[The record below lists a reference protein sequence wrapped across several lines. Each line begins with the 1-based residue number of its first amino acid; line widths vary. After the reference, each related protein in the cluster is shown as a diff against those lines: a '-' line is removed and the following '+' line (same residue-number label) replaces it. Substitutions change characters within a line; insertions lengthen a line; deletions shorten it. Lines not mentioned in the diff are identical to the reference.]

1 MSTAVKRACDAC
13 HRRKVKCD
21 GINPCRNCHAS
32 QLTCTYNAI
41 PQKKGPKGSRAKV
54 ISELR
59 ETQRQTSLSA
69 KVQNR
74 LNGINSPP
82 SSPNLAPTPGLLTSD
97 MVKECIEF
105 FFTNMYTSMPIL
117 NRQRLEQQALYVD
130 QSLDTYCVLTALC
143 AFMFLQ
149 PGMPM
154 PGGDPY
160 SFENMPGAN
169 IVSSTLLLEETLRV
183 RKAFEYSDNPSLNTL
198 VTSYFLFAC
207 FHGLDMHEKA
217 WFHLREATTMAH
229 IAGMNK
235 EDTYSSTQYDII
247 ESSRRR
253 RLYWLLFATE
263 RAYALQR
270 RRPLTLEATINAPTI
285 NDDNTELLPHQL
297 NGFFQK
303 VNLFRAFDNTLLPLW
318 NKTRD
323 ECASY
328 FSGLQKSF
336 DDVLPQYLRDE
347 DNQLNEMQMNQ
358 QWLKNTSWQLT
369 VASGNSNEAGLPY
382 PYPVDIANDLLPM
395 VNNFP
400 GSLGLPGLSLI
411 EKLLGITCTL
421 TDVLSNQPSRRIPF
435 KVGPREQLHQV
446 LNVLSVLRTGDHRFL
461 PLLLGKVHDFI
472 PTLANPM
479 LQFAP
484 EQPNLGLPPCNI
496 DIFDGFGN
504 AGMGQPACF
513 DYDDNK
519 FSLPGMDE
527 LSNDSGSPSGGHSND
542 MSSPYGNSPSIM
554 SPTGQM
560 DMHHAIPTD
569 FTTLP
574 EMVMSPISHAPPTS
588 LGAPNGMTGQQSQHG
603 HHASIPAFANINQMQ
618 GINTGNITSAPNL
631 SMPQQIHMGQGIN
644 PGINNGMNNGIG
656 NGMSNGINTNGM
668 SNTMNSPMDS
678 QAMNMGR
685 PPPQRATSFTMGPGP
700 GQPGGPQQ
708 IRTVGDFQALQR
720 ANSDMPMGGTM
731 NSLGI
736 NTHSMGG
743 NPMDYSSLQ
752 QQQMQQ
758 VQHR

>member
-1 MSTAVKRACDAC
+1 M
-13 HRRKVKCD
+13 
-21 GINPCRNCHAS
+21 
-32 QLTCTYNAI
+32 
-41 PQKKGPKGSRAKV
+41 
-54 ISELR
+54 
-59 ETQRQTSLSA
+59 
-69 KVQNR
+69 
-74 LNGINSPP
+74 
-82 SSPNLAPTPGLLTSD
+82 
-97 MVKECIEF
+97 
-105 FFTNMYTSMPIL
+105 
-117 NRQRLEQQALYVD
+117 
-130 QSLDTYCVLTALC
+130 
-143 AFMFLQ
+143 
-149 PGMPM
+149 
-154 PGGDPY
+154 
-160 SFENMPGAN
+160 
-169 IVSSTLLLEETLRV
+169 
-183 RKAFEYSDNPSLNTL
+183 
-198 VTSYFLFAC
+198 
-207 FHGLDMHEKA
+207 
-217 WFHLREATTMAH
+217 
-229 IAGMNK
+229 
-235 EDTYSSTQYDII
+235 
-247 ESSRRR
+247 
-253 RLYWLLFATE
+253 
-263 RAYALQR
+263 
-270 RRPLTLEATINAPTI
+270 TLEATINPPTI

-336 DDVLPQYLRDE
+336 DDILPGYLRDE

-369 VASGNSNEAGLPY
+369 VASGNSTEAGLPY

-395 VNNFP
+395 VANFP
-400 GSLGLPGLSLI
+400 GNLGLPGLTLI

-446 LNVLSVLRTGDHRFL
+446 LNVLSVLRSGDHRFL

-519 FSLPGMDE
+519 FSLPRMDE
-527 LSNDSGSPSGGHSND
+527 LSNDSGSPHGGHSNND

-560 DMHHAIPTD
+560 DMHHGLPAE

-574 EMVMSPISHAPPTS
+574 EMVMSPTSHAPPTT
-588 LGAPNGMTGQQSQHG
+588 LGAPSSMTGQQSHHG
-603 HHASIPAFANINQMQ
+603 HHPSIPAFANINQMQ

-631 SMPQQIHMGQGIN
+631 SMPQPLRMGQGIN
-644 PGINNGMNNGIG
+644 SGINNGMDSGIG
-656 NGMSNGINTNGM
+656 SGLNN
-668 SNTMNSPMDS
+668 PLDH
-678 QAMNMGR
+678 QAMNMSR
-685 PPPQRATSFTMGPGP
+685 PPPPQRASLSMGPGP

-720 ANSDMPMGGTM
+720 ANTEMPMGGTM
-731 NSLGI
+731 DSLRI
-736 NTHSMGG
+736 NTHSIGG
-743 NPMDYSSLQ
+743 NPMDYNSLQ
-752 QQQMQQ
+752 QQQ